1 MRRMKGKWRLNAD
14 DLQSATIM
22 LEYRHPDGSMGD
34 VIAVPIGDMTPALFV
49 RISNC
54 APEDVYSVL
63 MDSSAILYAP
73 VSMSTVMVEGGYDS
87 VEWDSEESKVSSTAD
102 DDRLDRANLSIMR
115 GSDDVFTL
123 ELPVPDDKVLS
134 RLLGQSD

>member
-1 MRRMKGKWRLNAD
+1 MRMKGKWRLNAN

-22 LEYRHPDGSMGD
+22 LEYRHHDGSMGD
-34 VIAVPIGDMTPALFV
+34 VIAVPIGDMTPSLFV
-49 RISNC
+49 RISNS

-63 MDSSAILYAP
+63 MESNAILYAP

-87 VEWDSEESKVSSTAD
+87 VRWDREESRVSSMSND
-102 DDRLDRANLSIMR
+102 ERLDRANLSVMR

-123 ELPVPDDKVLS
+123 ELPLPDDGTLS